1 MKGFAV
7 LCLIVLCLIPPASFA
22 AELPLTP
29 QILDQ
34 IKADIQAYEA
44 RLDGEMTAEEMRDAI
59 KGRIFGLQVLTVAS
73 AVVGLPPSQ
82 RALLIEALHAFK
94 RTPMVGVEPNTIRHE
109 AIMYTYNLMI
119 VGLHH
124 SMTEEPDS
132 NSP

>member
-44 RLDGEMTAEEMRDAI
+44 RLDAEMTTEEMRDAI

-73 AVVGLPPSQ
+73 AGRRLASVAKSPLDRSPP
-82 RALLIEALHAFK
+82 RI
-94 RTPMVGVEPNTIRHE
+94 
-109 AIMYTYNLMI
+109 
-119 VGLHH
+119 
-124 SMTEEPDS
+124 
-132 NSP
+132 